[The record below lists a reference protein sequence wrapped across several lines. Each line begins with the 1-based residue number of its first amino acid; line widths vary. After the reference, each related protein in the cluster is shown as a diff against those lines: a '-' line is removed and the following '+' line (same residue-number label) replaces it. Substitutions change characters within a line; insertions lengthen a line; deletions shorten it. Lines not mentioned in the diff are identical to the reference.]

1 MMKLFS
7 KRVLIIGLLG
17 IMVGALV
24 LTLYAVAI
32 TQNDDAGNSDTLSP
46 YSYTVEKGPAESVFA
61 RSNTVAV
68 SSRSG
73 TVSNKPKN

>member
-17 IMVGALV
+17 IMVGVLV
-24 LTLYAVAI
+24 LTLYAAAI
-32 TQNDDAGNSDTLSP
+32 TQNDDAGGSDALSQS
-46 YSYTVEKGPAESVFA
+46 SYTVEKGPAESAFA
-61 RSNTVAV
+61 RSNTFAV

-73 TVSNKPKN
+73 VVSNKPKH